1 MNDPVLIAASAAVLM
16 LSLALLLCG
25 YRLLRGPSSAD
36 RILALDTMYINV
48 LALLIASGIRFSE
61 PSFFEA
67 ALVIGLLGFLGTVVL
82 ARFLLRGDIIE

>member
-1 MNDPVLIAASAAVLM
+1 MSELVLIAASAAIVM

-25 YRLLRGPSSAD
+25 YRLLRGPSPAD
-36 RILALDTMYINV
+36 RILALDTLYINV
-48 LALLIASGIRFSE
+48 LALLIANGIRFSE

-67 ALVIGLLGFLGTVVL
+67 ALVIGLLGFIGTVVL